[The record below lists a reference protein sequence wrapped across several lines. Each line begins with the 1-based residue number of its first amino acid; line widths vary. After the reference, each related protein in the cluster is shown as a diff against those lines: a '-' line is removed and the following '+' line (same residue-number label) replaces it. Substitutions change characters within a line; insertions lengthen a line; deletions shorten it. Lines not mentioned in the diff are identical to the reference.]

1 MNKKH
6 LTLLTFL
13 VLFLTVPGLEAV
25 VWINNVCDPF
35 PGGKA
40 SGDSGDIESLVTEG
54 AALYFKANADIM
66 NLCAESEITP
76 NKDYNFSRSLSL
88 VQSAL
93 GNLKEAKAK
102 YLQAVQMGIAAGYI
116 QEKLDLL
123 KTFDYDGF
131 AAQQELNETIK
142 DSVKGFLKNGDVTG
156 FYQEAADQLEE
167 LMVILKDIEKS
178 LQNNLKPKVPTLWH
192 LVQKLSQLTLFGNY
206 GTVMGQTAFGH

>member
-25 VWINNVCDPF
+25 VWVNNVCEPF
-35 PGGKA
+35 PEGK
-40 SGDSGDIESLVTEG
+40 SNGDSGNIETLVTEG
-54 AALYFKANADIM
+54 SALYFKANADIM

-76 NKDYNFSRSLSL
+76 PKDYNFARSLSL

-93 GNLKEAKAK
+93 GYLKEAKAK

-123 KTFDYDGF
+123 KTFDYDSF

-142 DSVKGFLKNGDVTG
+142 NRVKGFLKNGDVTG
-156 FYQEAADQLEE
+156 FYQEAADQLEK
-167 LMVILKDIEKS
+167 LIVILKDIEKS
-178 LQNNLKPKVPTLWH
+178 LQNNLKPKVPVLWD
-192 LVQKLSQLTLFGNY
+192 LVQKLAELTLFGNY
-206 GTVMGQTAFGH
+206 GTVMAQTAFGH